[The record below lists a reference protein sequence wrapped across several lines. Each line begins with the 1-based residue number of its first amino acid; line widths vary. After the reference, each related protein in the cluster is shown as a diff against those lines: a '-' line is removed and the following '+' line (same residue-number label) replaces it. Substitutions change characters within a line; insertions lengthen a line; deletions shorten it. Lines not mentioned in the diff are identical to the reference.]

1 MWLILSV
8 ICSHAYLGVD
18 HTNLFI
24 CYLYF
29 LFSPVNQWNHIIC
42 WMLIIY
48 LVKLWCGMVEIRCY
62 PGVMCIFSNVTGYHS
77 MYHVYQST
85 HEFEHKLKCKLKYES
100 KFKLSKEKISLYSSP
115 TLNSL
120 LQSTPTVS
128 YNLALC
134 I

>member
-1 MWLILSV
+1 
-8 ICSHAYLGVD
+8 
-18 HTNLFI
+18 
-24 CYLYF
+24 
-29 LFSPVNQWNHIIC
+29 
-42 WMLIIY
+42 
-48 LVKLWCGMVEIRCY
+48 
-62 PGVMCIFSNVTGYHS
+62 

>member
-1 MWLILSV
+1 
-8 ICSHAYLGVD
+8 
-18 HTNLFI
+18 
-24 CYLYF
+24 
-29 LFSPVNQWNHIIC
+29 
-42 WMLIIY
+42 
-48 LVKLWCGMVEIRCY
+48 MVEIRCY
-62 PGVMCIFSNVTGYHS
+62 PGVMCIFLNMTGYHS

-85 HEFEHKLKCKLKYES
+85 HKFKHKLKHKLEHKS